1 MQKIDLNTATS
12 SQLTEVKGIG
22 EKMAQ
27 RIIDYRKK
35 HKFSKVDDLLNIKG
49 IGDKTYNKISPFLT
63 VGNELKKK
71 NLIYIWPPAQK
82 R

>member
-1 MQKIDLNTATS
+1 MTKMKNVIILLTVLLVLGFAAQPALSVQKIDLNTATS

-35 HKFSKVDDLLNIKG
+35 HKFSKVDDLLNIKR
-49 IGDKTYNKISPFLT
+49 D
-63 VGNELKKK
+63 
-71 NLIYIWPPAQK
+71 W